1 MGIGGL
7 AALVS
12 LGLIPYLRVFLL
24 ATRTWCGFRGYDPV
38 PVQEMVDIAWRTGG
52 LAS

>member
-12 LGLIPYLRVFLL
+12 LGLILYLRVFLL

-38 PVQEMVDIAWRTGG
+38 PVEDMVDIARRMGA